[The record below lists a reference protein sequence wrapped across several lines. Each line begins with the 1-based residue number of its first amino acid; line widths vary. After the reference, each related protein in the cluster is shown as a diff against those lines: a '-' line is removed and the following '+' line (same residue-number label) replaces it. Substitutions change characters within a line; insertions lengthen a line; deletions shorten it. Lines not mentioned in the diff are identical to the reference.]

1 MTCWQQRADPE
12 VEANVNKRR
21 KQRPV
26 SIAGD
31 SVDNLTAGGLKQI
44 KRTPSM
50 GSLVIPEDGVMRA
63 SSTCLLRLKGHV
75 FKALCALLLP
85 CLVGFC
91 GPMCICVTP
100 CLFCLEVHHGLM
112 CIVVNLSSGL
122 L

>member
-12 VEANVNKRR
+12 AEANLNKRR

-31 SVDNLTAGGLKQI
+31 SVDNITAGGLKQI

-63 SSTCLLRLKGHV
+63 AFS
-75 FKALCALLLP
+75 
-85 CLVGFC
+85 
-91 GPMCICVTP
+91 I
-100 CLFCLEVHHGLM
+100 
-112 CIVVNLSSGL
+112 
-122 L
+122 

>member
-31 SVDNLTAGGLKQI
+31 SVDIMTAGGLKQI

-50 GSLVIPEDGVMRA
+50 GSLVIPEDGVTHA
-63 SSTCLLRLKGHV
+63 SSP
-75 FKALCALLLP
+75 LLLH
-85 CLVGFC
+85 LEGHC
-91 GPMCICVTP
+91 GHLCSVIT
-100 CLFCLEVHHGLM
+100 
-112 CIVVNLSSGL
+112 LSSGL
-122 L
+122 LWPYVQ